1 MVKKETESDKNGQED
16 NLEDIQE
23 VSETPMDLKNTEG
36 KKEQV
41 PKQGCIFIRKANLTG
56 SFDHYSHY
64 YIRQILDDKRSPPIT
79 DHENQ
84 SLFASILKGLW
95 YGEGQISSEER
106 QSSNTTIEPA
116 PIKGEC

>member
-41 PKQGCIFIRKANLTG
+41 PKQGCIFIRNFSKLAHL
-56 SFDHYSHY
+56 
-64 YIRQILDDKRSPPIT
+64 
-79 DHENQ
+79 
-84 SLFASILKGLW
+84 
-95 YGEGQISSEER
+95 
-106 QSSNTTIEPA
+106 TTIH
-116 PIKGEC
+116 ITIYVKF